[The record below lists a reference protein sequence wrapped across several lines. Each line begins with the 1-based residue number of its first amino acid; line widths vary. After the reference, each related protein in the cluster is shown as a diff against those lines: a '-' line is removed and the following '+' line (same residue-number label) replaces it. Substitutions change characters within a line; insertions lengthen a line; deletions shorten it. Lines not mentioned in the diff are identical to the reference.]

1 MIMRTKSWL
10 LCLVAIFCACGSQD
24 ADKGVERK
32 LPSVKE
38 EHPIVQQ
45 HNILVVEV
53 NSDGH
58 LLVDNENVDIKQLK
72 DRSKAFF
79 KKHEDGIIS
88 LRTDRSISYNL
99 YFEVQDSLTDAIIEL
114 RNEMSMR
121 EFGCENYRDLEDD
134 QRKIIEEAIP
144 MAISETKSIRR

>member
-1 MIMRTKSWL
+1 MIMRTKSSL

-24 ADKGVERK
+24 ADREVERK

-38 EHPIVQQ
+38 EQLVVQQ

-53 NSDGH
+53 NSDGQ
-58 LLVDNENVDIKQLK
+58 LLVDNENIDIKQLK
-72 DRSKAFF
+72 DRAKAFL
-79 KKHEDGIIS
+79 KKSDDGIIS
-88 LRTDRSISYNL
+88 LRTDRSTSYNL
-99 YFEVQDSLTDAIIEL
+99 YFEVQDSLTEAIIEL

-134 QRKIIEEAIP
+134 QRKAIEKAIP
-144 MAISETKSIRR
+144 MAISEAEPIRR